1 MTKFFDNLPLT
12 PVNKLAVNS
21 FSKGDQPPEEEISSL
36 DIEAPPKGMMRELDP
51 KCKYT
56 IGETFQKLTLIG
68 VMPKK
73 SAKEYMI
80 KYVRQNGF
88 HCEFYS
94 SHNHPEVV
102 KLQQKFVN
110 KKRADRMRRS
120 DKKRYVFRCSC
131 NLYRVIREDVLNR
144 MFKRVHYEKWQIFM
158 CHTCLAKQKK
168 AALDDKRKQS
178 D

>member
-12 PVNKLAVNS
+12 PVNKLAVYS
-21 FSKGDQPPEEEISSL
+21 FSKGDQPPEEETSPL
-36 DIEAPPKGMMRELDP
+36 DFKTPPKGMIRERE
-51 KCKYT
+51 KNAKFS
-56 IGETFQKLTLIG
+56 IGDTFQRLTFIG

-73 SAKEYMI
+73 SAKEYMV

-102 KLQQKFVN
+102 RLQQKF
-110 KKRADRMRRS
+110 KREKHKQRMRS
-120 DKKRYVFRCSC
+120 NETKKYVFRCSC
-131 NLYRVIREDVLNR
+131 GLYRVIRRDRFAKMLKCVAHKDQPVL
-144 MFKRVHYEKWQIFM
+144 M

-168 AALDDKRKQS
+168 VALDVEGK
-178 D
+178 

>member
-12 PVNKLAVNS
+12 PVNKLAVYS
-21 FSKGDQPPEEEISSL
+21 FSKGDQPPEEETSPL
-36 DIEAPPKGMMRELDP
+36 DFKTPPEGMLRRLDP
-51 KCKYT
+51 RCKLS
-56 IGETFQKLTLIG
+56 IGDTFQRLTLIG

-73 SAKEYMI
+73 SAKEYMV

-102 KLQQKFVN
+102 RLQQKF
-110 KKRADRMRRS
+110 KREKHEQKMRKH
-120 DKKRYVFRCSC
+120 DKKKYVFRCSC
-131 NLYRVIREDVLNR
+131 GQYRKIREDVLSK